1 MATVGGIPFA
11 NRSPVQGLYWPEV
24 VDERFRV
31 VSTGHQRT
39 ESLHLEKEYIMIDE
53 FVGMTEISIIVT
65 FFLRH

>member
-31 VSTGHQRT
+31 VTTGHQRT

-53 FVGMTEISIIVT
+53 LVGMTENFDYRQ
-65 FFLRH
+65 FFLPH